1 MADRENRRRDPVRET
16 TKRGEQRRNPRYPN
30 SSIWSDERRR
40 EHRDERDSVLEKAG
54 LVTDRMLGP
63 DGEPMDPGADA
74 ADSGKADAD

>member
-16 TKRGEQRRNPRYPN
+16 TRRDEQRRNPRYPN
-30 SSIWSDERRR
+30 STIWSDDRRR

-63 DGEPMDPGADA
+63 DGEPKGPDADA
-74 ADSGKADAD
+74 ADSDKTDAG